1 MGLNLIT
8 RPVGPLQGNC
18 YLIFDEA
25 SYECVVIDPGEDAD
39 DINATVTDA
48 GLRVAGIFLTHGHSD
63 HLGATAEVAAVTGAP
78 VYGSSETRSV
88 LADPGSYRLFPGMP
102 EFDPAEV
109 GIVIAGGETLRF
121 GEISIEVIATPGHT
135 PGSLTYFAFG
145 GLFCGDLLFSGSVGR
160 TDLPG
165 GSFEELAASMKK
177 LMLKYPDDT
186 IVYPGHGG
194 ATTIGHEKEN
204 NPFLADLGW

>member
-1 MGLNLIT
+1 MLT

-25 SYECVVIDPGEDAD
+25 SHECVIIDPGEDAD
-39 DINATVTDA
+39 EIIGSIEEAALKVSA
-48 GLRVAGIFLTHGHSD
+48 IFLTHGHSD
-63 HLGATAEVAAVTGAP
+63 HLGATAEVAAATRAP
-78 VYGSSETRSV
+78 VYGSAEARAV

-102 EFDPAEV
+102 EFEPAEV
-109 GIVIAGGETLRF
+109 GVILAGGEAIDI
-121 GEISIEVIATPGHT
+121 GSISIRVIATPGHT
-135 PGSLTYFAFG
+135 PGSLTYAAFG

-165 GSFEELAASMKK
+165 GSFDVLASSVRK
-177 LMLKYPDDT
+177 LMLKYPDET
-186 IVYPGHGG
+186 VVYPGHGN